1 MKKFLLII
9 GCMAVVLCFAA
20 PSIVINAGS
29 LRTSNESYVTVTG
42 GSVINASSGTPFY
55 AVHTKLCSAA
65 TIFKGPE
72 GTLDALTITPSGDMG
87 SVTVTEYS
95 GSFHPNTT
103 TSVKQWWNVN
113 PTTLHSCSLTFR
125 FRNGYL
131 GSLTLAN
138 LAVYEYSGGW
148 VKLSETIT
156 SSNVGASFT
165 DITFSGINLVAAKG
179 PHPLI
184 LGDKNDATLPVELS
198 SFTATVNAYHNV
210 QLQWVTQSETNVMGF
225 RIYRGSLEALST
237 AELLPAFIPA
247 TNTSQVQYYLF
258 TDEELSQP
266 GIYYYW
272 LENVDLDGGS
282 NIYGPVSVNFDDP
295 EPGSPEIPIV
305 AGINTIFPN
314 PFNPYTSIRIGVET
328 DARTQ
333 INIYNI
339 RGQIVRRLMDKNL
352 QKGTWTITWNGNDD
366 NNNSCSSGLYFM
378 RMTTGKDSY
387 SRKLMLLK

>member
-1 MKKFLLII
+1 VNFLGTYHLV
-9 GCMAVVLCFAA
+9 GPGGFEYVGGPGAGLTGVVTTIDA
-20 PSIVINAGS
+20 PEFTYPLPPNIDGS
-29 LRTSNESYVTVTG
+29 GEPTVMLFTGTVTTDLT
-42 GSVINASSGTPFY
+42 VIVPVGTWYVIAYYAGDWHHASPYPSTNPATALFTDAPFG
-55 AVHTKLCSAA
+55 AKAEIPV
-65 TIFKGPE
+65 I
-72 GTLDALTITPSGDMG
+72 ITPG
-87 SVTVTEYS
+87 
-95 GSFHPNTT
+95 
-103 TSVKQWWNVN
+103 
-113 PTTLHSCSLTFR
+113 
-125 FRNGYL
+125 
-131 GSLTLAN
+131 
-138 LAVYEYSGGW
+138 
-148 VKLSETIT
+148 
-156 SSNVGASFT
+156 
-165 DITFSGINLVAAKG
+165 
-179 PHPLI
+179 
-184 LGDKNDATLPVELS
+184 DATLPVELS